1 MAAPTPEP
9 VFSGQATHAPA
20 SWYVLATHAQ
30 RLAEVL
36 PAGDVCWLG
45 HAKHCELDVP
55 SFHVPAAHRA
65 QVVGLEAN
73 MPGRQKPLT
82 GLGSMQVVSVV
93 EVQLLFTTVPP
104 VQAEHRTGGVLPS
117 RQNEPRGHS
126 WHTSSA
132 VLLHADVLKNPLP
145 QRVQG

>member
-1 MAAPTPEP
+1 
-9 VFSGQATHAPA
+9 
-20 SWYVLATHAQ
+20 LATHAQ

-55 SFHVPAAHRA
+55 SFHVPAAHRV
-65 QVVGLEAN
+65 QVVGLETN

-82 GLGSMQVVSVV
+82 GLGIMQIVSLV

-117 RQNEPRGHS
+117 GQKESRGHS
-126 WHTSSA
+126 SHTTSA
-132 VLLHADVLKNPLP
+132 VLLHADALKNPLGHLA
-145 QRVQG
+145 QG